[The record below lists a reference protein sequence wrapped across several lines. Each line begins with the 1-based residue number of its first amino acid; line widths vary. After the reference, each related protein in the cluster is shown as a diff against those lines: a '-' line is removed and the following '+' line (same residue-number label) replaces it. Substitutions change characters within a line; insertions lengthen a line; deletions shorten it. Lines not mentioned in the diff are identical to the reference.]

1 MAVQKIGISRARH
14 VEDVRRHHAH
24 FRPHPAIL
32 ARKRVIVGPGVLVV
46 VEVAFALLE
55 LVENRVGRHFAE
67 FAQHHDIF
75 AVGLDRIGSGGV
87 DHDRAVMPGLFLQ
100 AAMRVPPVG
109 TRLANRKFGGEGL
122 SRFDAGKAHAR
133 HSIELKRHEQTVPV
147 DRGIFLELVMDIEP
161 DGRAFLQSQQRTG
174 DRAIDGDRAAA
185 PVAGREGRSGNGEVD
200 IGAGYLVQPL
210 AGVTCEDVR
219 APCPGRHRPGKAE
232 QTHSSCSGS
241 EKLASIDGD
250 HKGLLTWRLPLLT
263 RAPIQPL
270 KVFRS
275 APLACCAR
283 GIRGFRSPFRS
294 FREDRPPRPG
304 YAPRWSRAQ
313 ALRAALQA
321 FARSRPERD

>member
-1 MAVQKIGISRARH
+1 MISTLMKMSGARKAVQ
-14 VEDVRRHHAH
+14 
-24 FRPHPAIL
+24 
-32 ARKRVIVGPGVLVV
+32 
-46 VEVAFALLE
+46 LL
-55 LVENRVGRHFAE
+55 
-67 FAQHHDIF
+67 
-75 AVGLDRIGSGGV
+75 GGV
-87 DHDRAVMPGLFLQ
+87 EKDMEVLILHDPLTTANVEPLAIAANEVDARVTTMQMTPSKFHGKQLSPVIGEAMKAADLVIGLTYQNIAHTQARLDAQVRGTKVMVLPESDSDSFFLASGWDANFPALRAEIDALASAFTKAEQ
-100 AAMRVPPVG
+100 ARVWSKDG
-109 TRLANRKFGGEGL
+109 T
-122 SRFDAGKAHAR
+122 
-133 HSIELKRHEQTVPV
+133 
-147 DRGIFLELVMDIEP
+147 DITM
-161 DGRAFLQSQQRTG
+161 S
-174 DRAIDGDRAAA
+174 
-185 PVAGREGRSGNGEVD
+185 VAGREGRSGNGEVD

-250 HKGLLTWRLPLLT
+250 HKGLLTWRSPLLT

-275 APLACCAR
+275 APSACCAR
-283 GIRGFRSPFRS
+283 DIRGFRSPFRS